1 MLTVDLNIFW
11 KDTITVQVSGER
23 QEQLLIE
30 AIRKLTRDALVDLLV
45 LNKEEVV
52 RLVKSDGS
60 SNHEIVGVK

>member
-1 MLTVDLNIFW
+1 MGLNICW
-11 KDTITVQVSGER
+11 KDTVRAQVSGER

-30 AIRKLTRDALVDLLV
+30 AIRKVARDALVDLLV

-60 SNHEIVGVK
+60 SNHELVGVK

>member
-1 MLTVDLNIFW
+1 MDLKICW
-11 KDTITVQVSGER
+11 KDAVTVQVPGER
-23 QEQLLIE
+23 QEQLWIE

-52 RLVKSDGS
+52 RLVKSDES